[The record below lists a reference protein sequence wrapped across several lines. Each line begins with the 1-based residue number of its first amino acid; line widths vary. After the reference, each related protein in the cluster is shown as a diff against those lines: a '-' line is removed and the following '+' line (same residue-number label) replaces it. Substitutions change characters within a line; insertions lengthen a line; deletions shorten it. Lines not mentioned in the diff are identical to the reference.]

1 MKLKPQQSTSKQ
13 KKEEEIF
20 LIPTN
25 KIKGKRWQSFSL
37 VFHLHIFVFICASVD
52 ISIIPLE
59 LYLNFHK
66 QQKVSKIFSVFQ
78 SQSRSLG
85 WKEAGESFTNLKI
98 KFIFRHG

>member
-66 QQKVSKIFSVFQ
+66 QQKVSKIFFRLSKPITQFGVEG
-78 SQSRSLG
+78 SRR
-85 WKEAGESFTNLKI
+85 
-98 KFIFRHG
+98 KFYEPQN